1 MGHELSSIGTSAQ
14 TDTATLESRHATADG
29 ARPYTASY
37 SGLGLISTI
46 LPTAAYAC
54 AVCGG
59 AEDNGYFWGVLF
71 LMSMP
76 FAIGSFVGGWL
87 LYSYRRAPVWSCAHQ
102 RRPWL
107 SKDARPGQ
115 PRRHRHQRGTMTD
128 IRLITH

>member
-1 MGHELSSIGTSAQ
+1 MRQLWC
-14 TDTATLESRHATADG
+14 TAIHGVLLG
-29 ARPYTASY
+29 V
-37 SGLGLISTI
+37 GLVSTV

-87 LYSYRRAPVWSCAHQ
+87 LYSYRRASSEPATSTPTPAIEG
-102 RRPWL
+102 RTPRPAL
-107 SKDARPGQ
+107 VVPASERPDDG
-115 PRRHRHQRGTMTD
+115 H
-128 IRLITH
+128 

>member
-1 MGHELSSIGTSAQ
+1 MRQLWCAAIHGVLLGV
-14 TDTATLESRHATADG
+14 
-29 ARPYTASY
+29 
-37 SGLGLISTI
+37 GLISTV

-87 LYSYRRAPVWSCAHQ
+87 LYSYRQAQAGPATSTPTDVAE
-102 RRPWL
+102 RRTP
-107 SKDARPGQ
+107 RPASASSASERHDD
-115 PRRHRHQRGTMTD
+115 RR
-128 IRLITH
+128 

>member
-1 MGHELSSIGTSAQ
+1 MRQLWC
-14 TDTATLESRHATADG
+14 TAIHGVLLG
-29 ARPYTASY
+29 V
-37 SGLGLISTI
+37 GLVSTV

-87 LYSYRRAPVWSCAHQ
+87 LYSYRRAQAGPATSMPPLTAE
-102 RRPWL
+102 RRTP
-107 SKDARPGQ
+107 RPASASSASERHDD
-115 PRRHRHQRGTMTD
+115 RR
-128 IRLITH
+128 